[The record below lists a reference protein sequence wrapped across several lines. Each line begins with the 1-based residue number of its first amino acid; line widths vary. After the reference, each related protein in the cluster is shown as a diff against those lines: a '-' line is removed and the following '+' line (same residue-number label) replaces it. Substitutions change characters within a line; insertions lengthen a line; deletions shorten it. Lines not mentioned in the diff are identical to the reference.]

1 MKNTIYILALICIFT
16 SSCVMRNGKVERL
29 SFNDPEIETES
40 EPLEVS
46 DQRPIDESVEVDDL
60 QTS

>member
-1 MKNTIYILALICIFT
+1 LD
-16 SSCVMRNGKVERL
+16 
-29 SFNDPEIETES
+29 FNDSQIETES

>member
-1 MKNTIYILALICIFT
+1 MIIEEGYANLSSILD
-16 SSCVMRNGKVERL
+16 
-29 SFNDPEIETES
+29 FNDPQIETES